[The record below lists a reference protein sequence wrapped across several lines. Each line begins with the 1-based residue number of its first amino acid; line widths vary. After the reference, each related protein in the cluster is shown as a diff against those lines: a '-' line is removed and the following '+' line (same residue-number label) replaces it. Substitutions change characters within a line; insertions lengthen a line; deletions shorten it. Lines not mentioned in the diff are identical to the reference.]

1 MREPVDHV
9 NQSGEP
15 PPEEV
20 FEALHDL
27 MHRYRAQRQRAV
39 AAAGQDLSHMEAKVL
54 GFFARQPEATL
65 SDLVAHS
72 GRDKS
77 QLARLIAGLR
87 ERGLLAAQTDAR
99 DRRNL
104 RLRCTPAA
112 QEIHR
117 AMRLQSRR
125 LARSA
130 LATLDAKER
139 LQLMALLNK
148 LSMGLDASDRAG
160 A

>member
-1 MREPVDHV
+1 MRDKVDPVNH
-9 NQSGEP
+9 SGETL
-15 PPEEV
+15 PEEV

-54 GFFARQPEATL
+54 GFFARQPDATL
-65 SDLVAHS
+65 SDLVVHS

-87 ERGLLAAQTDAR
+87 ERGLLCAEPDAQ

-117 AMRLQSRR
+117 AMRQQSRR
-125 LARSA
+125 LSRSA
-130 LATLDAKER
+130 LASLDEKER
-139 LQLMALLNK
+139 VQLLALLNK
-148 LSMGLDASDRAG
+148 LSAGLEEPE
-160 A
+160 